1 MNRQLKAL
9 NMDKRALYRVSW
21 VGAAGLLLMAIA
33 SPLPAAEGVVE
44 IGRAAESRVPHWDA
58 RGLGPLPQQGIA
70 CLDASDDGRFVAV
83 GTIAPPGVPNLF
95 LLDENGRIVGQH
107 RAGLRW
113 LNEVTVSGDGRFVAA
128 LATTPEGTAGD
139 QPRFYAFRD
148 GKELAQLSERFRLQ
162 DFHPCGCMFHYGD
175 HSNHLPHV
183 ARWVAGRWVVAGDD
197 LVHWLSPD
205 GSTTAE
211 APLGQGVTTAF
222 AASASGLA
230 VVGRYAFGSFY
241 TPGEAASGAGGRSA
255 VGLAGKFQNLLVLKP
270 RKPNPVVWSWPASTD
285 DAPSAKPEKGIY
297 GPSVPPYED
306 VKFQAPLAVAVDAAG
321 EHIAVADFEGWQRVF
336 HPRDGSD
343 DIPFGTR
350 FMPSRPTIHV
360 YDAQGKTVR
369 RIGPE
374 AFAEALWCDLAF
386 SADGR
391 KLLVW
396 PHNWTSRGLAGQPL
410 LPADEHA
417 RTLHVLDLAD
427 GGLKAVCF
435 PDAIASVDTGGAART
450 AVGCWDHKVYLL
462 DEGFRP
468 IPTLPQGLDVG
479 AASLV
484 HVSRDGR
491 RVTVATTAGT
501 VRMLDGDGKGLW
513 QTDLAKIPPPVTKKM
528 TPGKLGPGIW
538 RTGVG
543 RYHSDMGTQI
553 LIEAPDGL
561 ILIDP
566 NSAASLAENWA
577 MIEGAGQDPRRVK
590 YILPT
595 HEHGDHAPGAALWRV
610 ISGAQVVASAEM
622 AYVLQHHIPG
632 GTGYGFHP
640 PVPTDIVITGDKE
653 LDLAGLKVRA
663 IRLPG
668 HTYGSMGWV
677 FRKGDRTYVSTGDLI
692 MPGGVLGYA
701 GSLDF
706 SAEDVLNSLK
716 KLALLRPDVV
726 LGGHGGGGPDEFI
739 AKGIAIGEATGWSK
753 MPPLKP
759 NPLYGFAQTNYLVA
773 AWLEP
778 IQAAAF
784 GDVDGDGRPDVAVLV
799 PKGKGSAVKI
809 YLNRGGKF
817 AAAPNAIIDLPD
829 LPHAAKLRMLRLGDG
844 RLTDFF
850 VAAESQAV
858 LLLAQQGDFKTV
870 PLFEGKVGQTLALR
884 QQRDFHFKTVLLP
897 VIRGSQVAVG
907 DFLGQGRR
915 DLLIGSRFNAGFSI
929 AGQGA
934 DGVFRLHTTPTTQ
947 SYMDIALANVNGDKR
962 EDLITSSGDIFL
974 RQADGSLPAMPSF
987 HLGTPAGE
995 PRGWVFLAAA
1005 DFDHDGW
1012 TDIALLA
1019 NGKEGTIV
1027 WLYRNTRN
1035 PQAPFSTE
1043 PSARFVVPGAEVNRD
1058 GPTVADFNGDG
1069 IPDLLLCKRGNQPGV
1084 CVLAGSA
1091 ADGLSPQRVLQVK
1104 LDYIPHYD
1112 SRFGV
1117 GDFKGDGRPALA
1129 GFGRAPTGAVG
1140 VYIWQQSG
1148 AAK

>member
-1 MNRQLKAL
+1 M
-9 NMDKRALYRVSW
+9 
-21 VGAAGLLLMAIA
+21 
-33 SPLPAAEGVVE
+33 
-44 IGRAAESRVPHWDA
+44 
-58 RGLGPLPQQGIA
+58 
-70 CLDASDDGRFVAV
+70 
-83 GTIAPPGVPNLF
+83 
-95 LLDENGRIVGQH
+95 
-107 RAGLRW
+107 
-113 LNEVTVSGDGRFVAA
+113 
-128 LATTPEGTAGD
+128 
-139 QPRFYAFRD
+139 
-148 GKELAQLSERFRLQ
+148 
-162 DFHPCGCMFHYGD
+162 
-175 HSNHLPHV
+175 
-183 ARWVAGRWVVAGDD
+183 VAGDD
-197 LVHWLSPD
+197 LVYWLSPD
-205 GSTTAE
+205 NSTTVAQ

-230 VVGRYAFGSFY
+230 AVGRYAFGSFY
-241 TPGEAASGAGGRSA
+241 TPGEAALGAGGRSA
-255 VGLAGKFQNLLVLKP
+255 AGLGGKFQNLLVLKP
-270 RKPNPVVWSWPASTD
+270 RKLKPIVWSRPAGTD
-285 DAPSAKPEKGIY
+285 DAPSPKPEKGIY
-297 GPSVPPYED
+297 GPPVPPYED
-306 VKFQAPLAVAVDAAG
+306 LKFQAPLALAIDAAG

-336 HPRDGSD
+336 HPRDGSE

-350 FMPSRPTIHV
+350 FMPSRPTIHL
-360 YDAQGKTVR
+360 YDAEGKTLR

-374 AFAEALWCDLAF
+374 AFAEAFWCDLAF

-391 KLLVW
+391 KLLIW

-410 LPADEHA
+410 LPADDHA
-417 RTLHVLDLAD
+417 RTLYILDVAG
-427 GGLKAVCF
+427 GGLRAIRF
-435 PDAIASVDTGGAART
+435 PDAIASVDSGGGTRT

-462 DEGFRP
+462 DKEYRP
-468 IPTLPQGLDVG
+468 IPGLPQGLDVG

-484 HVSRDGR
+484 RVCGDGR
-491 RVTVATTAGT
+491 RVAVATTAGI
-501 VRMLDGDGKGLW
+501 VRMLDGEGKGLW
-513 QTDLAKIPPPVTKKM
+513 QTDLAAIPWPVTRKM

-553 LIEAPDGL
+553 LIEAPQGL

-610 ISGAQVVASAEM
+610 ITGAQVVASAEM

-640 PVPTDIVITGDKE
+640 PVPTDIVLTEDKD

-677 FRKGDRTYVSTGDLI
+677 FQKGGQTYVSTGDLI
-692 MPGGVLGYA
+692 MPGGVLGYS

-706 SAEDVLNSLK
+706 SAQDVLKSLK
-716 KLALLRPDVV
+716 KLAALRPDVV

-739 AKGIAIGEATGWSK
+739 AKGIATGEATGWSK

-759 NPLYGFAQTNYLVA
+759 NPLHGFTQSNYLVA

-817 AAAPNAIIDLPD
+817 AAAPDAVIDLPD
-829 LPHAAKLRMLRLGDG
+829 LPHAWKLRMVRLGRG
-844 RLTDFF
+844 QLTDFF
-850 VAAESQAV
+850 VSSENEAF
-858 LLLAQQGDFKTV
+858 LLLA
-870 PLFEGKVGQTLALR
+870 E
-884 QQRDFHFKTVLLP
+884 QRDFHFKAVPLQVT
-897 VIRGSQVAVG
+897 RGSQVAAG
-907 DFLGQGRR
+907 DFCGHGKT
-915 DLLIGSRFNAGFSI
+915 DLLIGSRFCAGYNI
-929 AGQGA
+929 AGQDK
-934 DGVFRLHTTPTTQ
+934 DGVFRVRTRPTAQ
-947 SYMDIALANVNGDKR
+947 GYMDIALANVNGDQR

-974 RQADGSLPAMPSF
+974 RQPDGSLPDTPSF
-987 HLGTPAGE
+987 HLNTPAGE
-995 PRGWVFLAAA
+995 LKGWVFLAAA

-1012 TDIALLA
+1012 TDVALLA

-1035 PQAPFSTE
+1035 PRAPFSKE
-1043 PSARFVVPGAEVNRD
+1043 PSARFVVPDADVNRD

-1069 IPDLLLCKRGNQPGV
+1069 IPDLLLCKRSAPPGV
-1084 CVLAGSA
+1084 CVLTGSP

-1104 LDYIPHYD
+1104 LDYVPHYD
-1112 SRFGV
+1112 TRFGV
-1117 GDFKGDGRPALA
+1117 GDFNGDGRPDLA
-1129 GFGRAPTGAVG
+1129 GFGRAPTGAEG
-1140 VYIWQQSG
+1140 VYIWLQGG
-1148 AAK
+1148 ARK